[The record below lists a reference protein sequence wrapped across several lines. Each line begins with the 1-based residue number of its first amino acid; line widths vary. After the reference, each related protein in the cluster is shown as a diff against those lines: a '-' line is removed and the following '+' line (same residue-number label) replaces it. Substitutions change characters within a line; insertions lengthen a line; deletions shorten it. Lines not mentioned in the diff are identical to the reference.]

1 MQSTNP
7 NAERTIYPKSKVIF
21 GFGLTGGAIGGFF
34 VALANIFLRLVDYA
48 NDQRLFYEFLEMIV
62 FSLTILPLF
71 GILVG
76 GIPAFLTGV
85 YLTYI
90 RFNLNLDKKTHY
102 VQLFLIGTIITF
114 VVYTI
119 FIVSTGYFSI
129 RLKDIVDNLQFS
141 IVGGLSSVVCGFLF
155 LPKIRH

>member
-1 MQSTNP
+1 MQSTNQ
-7 NAERTIYPKSKVIF
+7 NAKRTIYPKSKVIF

-34 VALANIFLRLVDYA
+34 VALANIFLRSVDYT
-48 NDQRLFYEFLEMIV
+48 NDQRLLYEFLEMIV

-76 GIPAFLTGV
+76 GIPAFLTGIC
-85 YLTYI
+85 LACLQFSI
-90 RFNLNLDKKTHY
+90 GKKTHY
-102 VQLFLIGTIITF
+102 VQLFLTGMIITF
-114 VVYTI
+114 IVYGI

-129 RLKDIVDNLQFS
+129 GLKDIVDNLQFS